1 MSNQS
6 IVTVITGNNAT
17 PVIFTRAQVK
27 QQISELKS
35 AAVHALS
42 SASNSAARESFI
54 TTCCA
59 IAVQRAVFGSDEIYQ
74 NIRRKALTLPDYK
87 TNKAGLVTGKLGKLL
102 HGYGEAVA
110 VGKALSENFPM
121 SQDDCDLSPFA
132 NSVTFGALI
141 EAPKP
146 AVITTKSETTTNA
159 ETTTKG
165 ETTTRGESWAQ
176 DSEPFNGNEAA
187 AKAER
192 AHDAAWAAYGDA
204 LAYAMK
210 QARDESAAPCFVDLF
225 GKLADSNEAQA
236 LETLKAMA
244 DRMGFKLVAKRAT
257 VKKAA

>member
-6 IVTVITGNNAT
+6 IVTVITGNNAA

-42 SASNSAARESFI
+42 SASNSAARESFVA
-54 TTCCA
+54 TCCA

-102 HGYGEAVA
+102 HGYAEAAA

-121 SQDDCDLSPFA
+121 SQDECDLSPFA

-146 AVITTKSETTTNA
+146 VEV
-159 ETTTKG
+159 TTKG
-165 ETTTRGESWAQ
+165 ETRAQ
-176 DSEPFNGNEAA
+176 DTAPKGETRVQDTEPFNGNDAA
-187 AKAER
+187 ANAER

-210 QARDESAAPCFVDLF
+210 QARDESAAPSFVDLF

-244 DRMGFKLVAKRAT
+244 DRMGFKLVTKRAM
-257 VKKAA
+257 VKKAV

>member
-6 IVTVITGNNAT
+6 IVTVITANNAA

-42 SASNSAARESFI
+42 SASNSAARESFV

-87 TNKAGLVTGKLGKLL
+87 TNKAGAVTGKLGNLL

-110 VGKALSENFPM
+110 VGKALADNFPM

-146 AVITTKSETTTNA
+146 VAKVTETTAKTGAASGVTLSPKTTEKA
-159 ETTTKG
+159 ETTVQ
-165 ETTTRGESWAQ
+165 ESVV
-176 DSEPFNGNEAA
+176 FNGNAA
-187 AKAER
+187 TARQEES
-192 AHDAAWAAYGDA
+192 HDAQWAAYGDA

-210 QARDESAAPCFVDLF
+210 QAKDEDSAPSFIDLF
-225 GKLADSNEAQA
+225 DKLADSNEAQA
-236 LETLKAMA
+236 LETLRAMA
-244 DRMGFKLVAKRAT
+244 DRMGFVLRHKPA
-257 VKKAA
+257 KKAA

>member
-6 IVTVITGNNAT
+6 IVTVITGNNAA

-42 SASNSAARESFI
+42 SASNSAARESFV

-74 NIRRKALTLPDYK
+74 NIRRKALTLPDCK
-87 TNKAGLVTGKLGKLL
+87 TNKAGAVTGKLGKLL

-110 VGKALSENFPM
+110 VGKALAENFPM
-121 SQDDCDLSPFA
+121 SQDECDLSPFA
-132 NSVTFGALI
+132 NSITFNTLI

-146 AVITTKSETTTNA
+146 AQITTKTDTTPFNENTIATNT
-159 ETTTKG
+159 EHTQITTEADT
-165 ETTTRGESWAQ
+165 A
-176 DSEPFNGNEAA
+176 PFNGNDAVA
-187 AKAER
+187 NTER

-210 QARDESAAPCFVDLF
+210 QARDESAAPSFVDLF
-225 GKLADSNEAQA
+225 GKLADSNEVQA

>member
-6 IVTVITGNNAT
+6 IVTVITGNNAA

-35 AAVHALS
+35 AAIHALS

-87 TNKAGLVTGKLGKLL
+87 TNKTGLVTGKLGKLL

-132 NSVTFGALI
+132 NSVAFGALI
-141 EAPKP
+141 EEPKP
-146 AVITTKSETTTNA
+146 ALVTTKA
-159 ETTTKG
+159 D
-165 ETTTRGESWAQ
+165 AA
-176 DSEPFNGNEAA
+176 PFNGNAVAA
-187 AKAER
+187 NAEH

-204 LAYAMK
+204 LAYAMR
-210 QARDESAAPCFVDLF
+210 QARDESAAPSFVDLF
-225 GKLADSNEAQA
+225 GKLADTNEAQA
-236 LETLKAMA
+236 IETLKAMA

>member
-6 IVTVITGNNAT
+6 IVTVITGNNAA

-35 AAVHALS
+35 AAIHALS

-87 TNKAGLVTGKLGKLL
+87 INKAGFVTGKLGKLL
-102 HGYGEAVA
+102 HGYGEAAA

-146 AVITTKSETTTNA
+146 AQVATKSETTTNA
-159 ETTTKG
+159 ETTTRG
-165 ETTTRGESWAQ
+165 ETWAH
-176 DSEPFNGNEAA
+176 DTAPFNGNVAA
-187 AKAER
+187 ANAEH

-210 QARDESAAPCFVDLF
+210 QARDESAAPSFVDIF

>member
-6 IVTVITGNNAT
+6 IVTVITSNNAA

-42 SASNSAARESFI
+42 SASNSAARESFV

-87 TNKAGLVTGKLGKLL
+87 TNKAGFVTGKLGKLL

-110 VGKALSENFPM
+110 VGKALSEKFPM

-132 NSVTFGALI
+132 NDVTFGALI
-141 EAPKP
+141 EEPKP
-146 AVITTKSETTTNA
+146 AATAVAAKPGATTKYVPTTEDKA
-159 ETTTKG
+159 
-165 ETTTRGESWAQ
+165 WAQ
-176 DSEPFNGNEAA
+176 DTEPFNGNDAA
-187 AKAER
+187 AKAEH
-192 AHDAAWAAYGDA
+192 AHDALWAAYGDA
-204 LAYAMK
+204 LAHAMK
-210 QARDESAAPCFVDLF
+210 QARDESAAPSFVDLF

-244 DRMGFKLVAKRAT
+244 DRMGFKLVAKRAA

>member
-6 IVTVITGNNAT
+6 IVTVITSNNAA

-35 AAVHALS
+35 AAIHALS

-87 TNKAGLVTGKLGKLL
+87 TNKAGFVTGKLGKLL

-146 AVITTKSETTTNA
+146 TVITTKSDTTTNA
-159 ETTTKG
+159 DTTTKG
-165 ETTTRGESWAQ
+165 EPWAQ
-176 DSEPFNGNEAA
+176 DAVPFNGNDAA
-187 AKAER
+187 ANAER

-210 QARDESAAPCFVDLF
+210 QARDESAAPSFVDLF

>member
-6 IVTVITGNNAT
+6 IVTVITSNNAA
-17 PVIFTRAQVK
+17 PVIFTRAQIK

-35 AAVHALS
+35 AAIHALS
-42 SASNSAARESFI
+42 SASNSAARESFV

-87 TNKAGLVTGKLGKLL
+87 TNKVGFVIGKLGKLL

-141 EAPKP
+141 EAPKH
-146 AVITTKSETTTNA
+146 AEVTTKALQITTRA
-159 ETTTKG
+159 ETTPKG
-165 ETTTRGESWAQ
+165 ETWAQ
-176 DSEPFNGNEAA
+176 DIEPFNGNDAA
-187 AKAER
+187 ANAEH

-210 QARDESAAPCFVDLF
+210 QARDESAAPSFVDLF

-236 LETLKAMA
+236 IETLKAMA

-257 VKKAA
+257 VKKSA